1 VGMRFREPGQL
12 QVRRKRRATRV
23 DGAKVALT
31 DIQGQQRAIRF
42 LRRILK
48 KEAVPHAFLFSG
60 MTGVGKF
67 AAATELA
74 KALNCLNPQNYDSC
88 GDCGSCHKL
97 QEGVHPDVIH
107 IGSDG
112 VFIKLEQ
119 IRDLMKRF
127 RFRPFEG
134 KFRVVIIQDAQK
146 LMEPAANAM
155 LKILEEPPKAN
166 IFILL
171 AAESQMLLPTI
182 VSRCCQVHFQPL
194 EDEIV
199 AQWLAR
205 EGGLSPDRAAWIARL
220 AAGSIEKARW
230 FSEEDR
236 VAGWKKVVEKLENL
250 DGLSILDFF
259 PMVSDWAKNRETAEQ
274 DLEFIKL
281 WVRDLL
287 LFRLAGAQ
295 SFRHGQAPP
304 EAAPN
309 SDGCPA
315 ARLTFE
321 LNGRT
326 KEAAR
331 SVPPERLFFLYHNVE
346 QAMQGLKV
354 NANLQMTLEGVC
366 LAIKDSLYGKGGWNS
381 FPKRRKDLPF

>member
-1 VGMRFREPGQL
+1 
-12 QVRRKRRATRV
+12 
-23 DGAKVALT
+23 VALT
-31 DIQGQQRAIRF
+31 DIQGQQRVIRF
-42 LRRILK
+42 LKQLLR

-60 MTGVGKF
+60 MAGVGKF
-67 AAATELA
+67 AAAKELA
-74 KALNCLNPQNYDSC
+74 KALNCLCPQDYDSC
-88 GDCGSCHKL
+88 GCCGSCRKL
-97 QEGVHPDVIH
+97 EEGVHPDLIR
-107 IGSDG
+107 IGGEG
-112 VFIKLEQ
+112 VFVKLEQ

-134 KFRVVIIQDAQK
+134 KFRVVIFQDAQR
-146 LMEPAANAM
+146 LMELAANAM

-171 AAESQMLLPTI
+171 ATESQMLLPTI
-182 VSRCCQVHFQPL
+182 VSRCCQVRFQPL

-205 EGGLSPDRAAWIARL
+205 EGGLSTDQAAGIAPL

-230 FSEEDR
+230 FSEQDR

-281 WVRDLL
+281 WVRDLI
-287 LFRLAGAQ
+287 LFRVAGAQ
-295 SFRHGQAPP
+295 SFRQGQVPP
-304 EAAPN
+304 KAAPN
-309 SDGCPA
+309 SPGGTA
-315 ARLTFE
+315 APLTFE

-354 NANLQMTLEGVC
+354 NANLQMTLEVVC

-381 FPKRRKDLPF
+381 FPKRRQDLPF